1 MPIEEPKA
9 LSHSKHHLRSDRMT
23 STPKSPPA
31 ATTRSTSDGE
41 PAPRLPHERDESSDS
56 QTSDEPREV
65 MRQAK
70 KDIDSGKQETGRG
83 EVTDA
88 VYERQKQPA
97 SPAAKKSPPGGRR

>member
-1 MPIEEPKA
+1 MA
-9 LSHSKHHLRSDRMT
+9 
-23 STPKSPPA
+23 STPKSPSA

-41 PAPRLPHERDESSDS
+41 PALRLPHERDESSDS
-56 QTSDEPREV
+56 QTSEPREV

-70 KDIDSGKQETGRG
+70 EDIDSGKQETGRG